1 MRYYSARIKLTAIIC
16 VLTMLFMTGCG
27 AGRSQKE
34 IADSVITT
42 KDSEAEVIA
51 DDADVMTETQS
62 AAETESG
69 INQTEEKPETESEL
83 IQVEEKSE
91 TESGLDQAE
100 EESDAGSVAQEE
112 ELITDPA
119 TLQAVLDI
127 VEAAADQTVCE
138 YADFT
143 VEEFLAEVAN
153 VYRMAHDNGYVYGD
167 SQTMPPCEDG
177 YISCDRLIARTLWN
191 LGMTDQT
198 YKGMNIGVEAAYLT
212 THGFEIVT
220 DQSQLRAGDIVMQDN
235 GVSGRPNWKW
245 HTFVLVSYDPET
257 TMCEKYDTGH
267 FTPDGKDRIS
277 SEQPFV
283 CPLADYGIQRRFVC
297 GFHLKEK
304 PEE

>member
-1 MRYYSARIKLTAIIC
+1 MKYYSAGIKLTAIMC
-16 VLTMLFMTGCG
+16 VWTMLVMTGCG
-27 AGRSQKE
+27 TGRRQTD
-34 IADSVITT
+34 IANSVIATI
-42 KDSEAEVIA
+42 DSESEAAEN
-51 DDADVMTETQS
+51 DADIMTETQS
-62 AAETESG
+62 TAETESG
-69 INQTEEKPETESEL
+69 INLE
-83 IQVEEKSE
+83 EEKS
-91 TESGLDQAE
+91 
-100 EESDAGSVAQEE
+100 DADPVAQDE
-112 ELITDPA
+112 ELVTDPA

-143 VEEFLAEVAN
+143 VEEFLAEVAK
-153 VYRMAHDNGYVYGD
+153 VYQMAHDNGYVYGD

-177 YISCDRLIARTLWN
+177 YISCDRLIARALWN

-198 YKGMNIGVEAAYLT
+198 YKGMDIGVEAAYLT
-212 THGFEIVT
+212 THGFELVT

-283 CPLADYGIQRRFVC
+283 CPLADYGSQRRFVC

>member
-1 MRYYSARIKLTAIIC
+1 MKYYSAGIKLTAIMC
-16 VLTMLFMTGCG
+16 VWTMLFMTGCG
-27 AGRSQKE
+27 TGRRQTD
-34 IADSVITT
+34 IANSVIATI
-42 KDSEAEVIA
+42 DSESEAAEN
-51 DDADVMTETQS
+51 DADIMTETQS
-62 AAETESG
+62 TAETESG
-69 INQTEEKPETESEL
+69 INLE
-83 IQVEEKSE
+83 EEKS
-91 TESGLDQAE
+91 
-100 EESDAGSVAQEE
+100 DADPVAQDE
-112 ELITDPA
+112 ELVTDPA

-143 VEEFLAEVAN
+143 VEEFLAEVAK
-153 VYRMAHDNGYVYGD
+153 VYQMAHDNGYVYGD

-177 YISCDRLIARTLWN
+177 YISCDRLIARALWN

-198 YKGMNIGVEAAYLT
+198 YKGMDIGVEAAYLT
-212 THGFEIVT
+212 THGFELVT

-283 CPLADYGIQRRFVC
+283 CPLADYGSQRRFVC